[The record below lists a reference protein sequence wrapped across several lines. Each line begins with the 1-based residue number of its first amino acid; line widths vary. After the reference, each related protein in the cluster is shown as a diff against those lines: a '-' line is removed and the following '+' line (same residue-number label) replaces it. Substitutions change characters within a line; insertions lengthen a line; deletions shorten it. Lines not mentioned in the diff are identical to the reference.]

1 MNVVRFPVVPK
12 QRPEDEPIA
21 IMTTALAHMEQLV
34 GIYREVGARPNPV
47 TILMM
52 IASILEEP
60 QLRKAVNLAGGF
72 DAAKRVDP
80 DAEKTG

>member
-12 QRPEDEPIA
+12 QRPEGEPLA

-52 IASILEEP
+52 IASILE
-60 QLRKAVNLAGGF
+60 
-72 DAAKRVDP
+72 
-80 DAEKTG
+80 